1 MNKTWRYLREHPW
14 QRRMLTVSLTLGLS
28 MLAIVIAYPYWETH
42 VLVRDLGSRDPEVRE
57 RAIRRGAKWAQ
68 ESTRTAR
75 ALEGALDD
83 GDDLRF
89 FAAATALNIAGLF
102 NTPARDPLHID
113 RARAIELSS
122 DEPET
127 RELILAEIVAAG
139 RDNRYVRRA
148 LASVVKDADAGIR
161 ARSALLAAMLA
172 DDASLAGLLCD
183 DDPSVRAAAALDAGI
198 AGRGALA
205 GPIEKALA
213 DADSRVVSAAA
224 FALASL
230 DPGKHSE
237 KICKLLAGTPDEA
250 LRDRLLHVAARLG
263 DEATR
268 EAVRALV
275 GRSAGQDGHPPAMA
289 ILAAGKLK
297 LSEAAGKIRAVLAA
311 ATEKPGSVSPQQLR
325 AAVTAA
331 DMLGLPVHKEVNAI
345 CRKWWGPRWHLMLI
359 SAARLLGRQAADLP
373 ADSQDLADCRRTL
386 LQAAIYPA
394 SAKVRTATA
403 SAPAPTPVPSAAAAV
418 AHWLLAPSAKTFE
431 VTTKPGRITE
441 LAADRGSAAAL
452 IVMDAAR
459 ADTTLAGDYIAWH
472 LARSGR
478 PEAFELGLKMLPA
491 LDGPPLLRV
500 YNENLRGAGAMLL
513 ALSARTPQQKR
524 AAVERIT
531 LRLEGGRLGGED
543 SPVLAGT
550 YRCALLVLGRKDLAQ
565 TVREQRDTGG
575 YPLRTAVTA
584 LCAAGEAEV
593 LQWLLLNTK
602 IPSED
607 LAYFLVYKG
616 LGEVVAGCAP
626 QLPTVDPAA
635 DEHVRLWQ
643 ARILQDYYAI
653 RRTAIRLGPAR

>member
-1 MNKTWRYLREHPW
+1 MSKTWTYLRQHPW

-28 MLAIVIAYPYWETH
+28 MLAIVIAYPYWENH

-57 RAIRRGAKWAQ
+57 RAIRRGARWAQ

-89 FAAATALNIAGLF
+89 FAAATALNIASLF

-122 DEPET
+122 NDPET
-127 RELILAEIVAAG
+127 RELLLAELIASG

-148 LASVVKDADAGIR
+148 LASAVKDANAAVR

-172 DDASLAGLLCD
+172 DDASLAGLLSD
-183 DDPSVRAAAALDAGI
+183 KDAGVRAAAALDAGI

-205 GPIEKALA
+205 GAIETTLA
-213 DADSRVVSAAA
+213 HTDAEAASAAA

-230 DPGKHSE
+230 DAGKYSAR
-237 KICKLLAGTPDEA
+237 ICALLAGTPDEA
-250 LRDRLLHVAARLG
+250 LRNRLLHVAARLG
-263 DEATR
+263 DEAAR
-268 EAVRALV
+268 DAVRILLA
-275 GRSAGQDGHPPAMA
+275 RPRNEKTHPPAMA
-289 ILAAGKLK
+289 VLAAGKLK
-297 LSEAAGKIRAVLAA
+297 ITEAAGKIRAVLAA
-311 ATEKPGSVSPQQLR
+311 ATEKPGSVSPQQLH
-325 AAVTAA
+325 AAVAAA
-331 DMLGLPVHKEVNAI
+331 DMLHLPVHKEVNVI

-359 SAARLLGRQAADLP
+359 SAVRLLGRQAAALP
-373 ADSQDLADCRRTL
+373 AGSQDLADCRRTL

-403 SAPAPTPVPSAAAAV
+403 PAPAPTPVPSAAAAV
-418 AHWLLAPSAKTFE
+418 AHWLLAPSATTFE
-431 VTTKPGRITE
+431 VTTKPSRITE
-441 LAADRGSAAAL
+441 FAADRGSAAAL

-478 PEAFELGLKMLPA
+478 PEAFELGLKMLPPPDA
-491 LDGPPLLRV
+491 PLLLRA

-513 ALSARTPQQKR
+513 ALSARTPQQQR
-524 AAVERIT
+524 AAIERIT
-531 LRLEGGRLGGED
+531 ARLEGGRLGGED

-550 YRCALLVLGRKDLAQ
+550 YRCALLILGRRDLAQ
-565 TVREQRDTGG
+565 TVRKQRDTGG
-575 YPLRTAVTA
+575 YPLRSAVTA
-584 LCAAGEAEV
+584 LCSAGETEV
-593 LQWLLLNTK
+593 LHWLLLNTK

-616 LGEVVAGCAP
+616 LGEVLAGCAP

-635 DEHVRLWQ
+635 DEHVRFWQ

-653 RRTAIRLGPAR
+653 HRTTIRLGPAR